1 MFIFYYGIFYSELY
15 CIITWFMFI
24 FRNTPYFEH
33 FEHPQIKYDT
43 LKFTQYNT
51 SKAIG
56 LAYANKNDNIK
67 LKLLRMQ

>member
-15 CIITWFMFI
+15 CIITWFVFI
-24 FRNTPYFEH
+24 FGNTTN
-33 FEHPQIKYDT
+33 PQMKYDT

-56 LAYANKNDNIK
+56 LAFANKNDNIK